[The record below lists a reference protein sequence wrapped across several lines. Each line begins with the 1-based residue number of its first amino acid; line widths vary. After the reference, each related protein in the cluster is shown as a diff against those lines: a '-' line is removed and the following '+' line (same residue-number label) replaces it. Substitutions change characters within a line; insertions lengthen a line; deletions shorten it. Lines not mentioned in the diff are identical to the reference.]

1 MKINGVDFNDN
12 WVAKFQSADEFA
24 EAPQNA
30 HLFPELKQVEQRKEQ
45 LRSIW
50 NIIVKPVQPISHDSE
65 PNDDK
70 PQKVKRAGGNKK
82 SLGGN
87 SPSDGTTER
96 AADGEGEGQQ
106 GPADNLRGENDVLG
120 EDNEA

>member
-1 MKINGVDFNDN
+1 MKINGVDFNDK

-45 LRSIW
+45 LKSIW
-50 NIIVKPVQPISHDSE
+50 SIIVKPVQPISHDSE

-70 PQKVKRAGGNKK
+70 PEKVKRARGNKK

-87 SPSDGTTER
+87 QTSDGTAER
-96 AADGEGEGQQ
+96 DADGEGQRQQ
-106 GPADNLRGENDVLG
+106 EPADNLRGEDELLG